1 MILRRKTIIRLNAVL
16 LAAVL
21 ALSLSA
27 CSAKKKDDGT
37 AGGDRAAGTD
47 SKGTKSEVPGGANEA
62 GGFDSGDD
70 WEDEW
75 DHDDMDDEGDGSGD
89 SLSASYKEDEY
100 GNYRGTEVPRGFPAD
115 ILPIYKDSV
124 ILGAMK
130 DNMGVLFTRYIVNIC
145 TVEPYEKVAEYYNGV
160 LSGLQG
166 FEEAAREGY
175 YTFKTETGVEKD
187 YEVSVIDQTLG
198 YYDSQG
204 LPENAK
210 TVIMLMC
217 NEYKE
222 LPKEYRAD
230 LVPVMQGSVPLQSS
244 IGANLD
250 GHLIYDFT
258 FDTRKGFQDIVAFY
272 REVMSNAGSYQEETQ
287 PGDDGYLV
295 ITGTMEHYEIGIYI
309 SDVMSGTIY
318 NIQMTDVEYNP

>member
-1 MILRRKTIIRLNAVL
+1 MTGLPGATGQPVPTVKVQK
-16 LAAVL
+16 VK
-21 ALSLSA
+21 
-27 CSAKKKDDGT
+27 CQ
-37 AGGDRAAGTD
+37 AGRM
-47 SKGTKSEVPGGANEA
+47 K
-62 GGFDSGDD
+62 
-70 WEDEW
+70 
-75 DHDDMDDEGDGSGD
+75 
-89 SLSASYKEDEY
+89 
-100 GNYRGTEVPRGFPAD
+100 PAD

-230 LVPVMQGSVPLQSS
+230 LVPVMEGSIPVQGSFYEYE
-244 IGANLD
+244 D
-250 GHLIYDFT
+250 GKKEFSLLYDIKKDFE
-258 FDTRKGFQDIVAFY
+258 DVVAY
-272 REVMSNAGSYQEETQ
+272 YKEVMSGAGSYEEESSDFA
-287 PGDDGYLV
+287 GNFRGIKDNV
-295 ITGTMEHYEIGIYI
+295 EIFVSI
-309 SDVMSGTIY
+309 SRENDRCSYSILMSF
-318 NIQMTDVEYNP
+318 

>member
-1 MILRRKTIIRLNAVL
+1 MK
-16 LAAVL
+16 
-21 ALSLSA
+21 
-27 CSAKKKDDGT
+27 
-37 AGGDRAAGTD
+37 
-47 SKGTKSEVPGGANEA
+47 
-62 GGFDSGDD
+62 
-70 WEDEW
+70 
-75 DHDDMDDEGDGSGD
+75 
-89 SLSASYKEDEY
+89 
-100 GNYRGTEVPRGFPAD
+100 PAD

-210 TVIMLMC
+210 
-217 NEYKE
+217 
-222 LPKEYRAD
+222 P
-230 LVPVMQGSVPLQSS
+230 
-244 IGANLD
+244 
-250 GHLIYDFT
+250 
-258 FDTRKGFQDIVAFY
+258 
-272 REVMSNAGSYQEETQ
+272 
-287 PGDDGYLV
+287 
-295 ITGTMEHYEIGIYI
+295 
-309 SDVMSGTIY
+309 
-318 NIQMTDVEYNP
+318 